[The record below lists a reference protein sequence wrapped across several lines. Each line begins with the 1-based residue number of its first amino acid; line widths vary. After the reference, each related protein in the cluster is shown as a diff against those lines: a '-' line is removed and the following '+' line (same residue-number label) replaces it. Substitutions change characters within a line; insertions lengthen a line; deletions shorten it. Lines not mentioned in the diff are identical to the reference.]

1 MDQELILHLKSVQ
14 RYLLFLY
21 KLLIIASIIMGLLRV
36 KLYSVSEVDT
46 LGVRVGILGGPPG
59 CECHHKLLLPLTL

>member
-1 MDQELILHLKSVQ
+1 
-14 RYLLFLY
+14 
-21 KLLIIASIIMGLLRV
+21 MGLLRV

-59 CECHHKLLLPLTL
+59 CGCHHKLLFPLTKHSEMHEFDKREIVC

>member
-14 RYLLFLY
+14 RYVLFLQ
-21 KLLIIASIIMGLLRV
+21 KLLIMASIVGLLRV

-59 CECHHKLLLPLTL
+59 GGCHHKLLLPLT